1 MSLDFVLRVN
11 NKDYQNWV
19 KAGLCLSFVAE
30 DLRPFVEEQMRD
42 FHRDLLRGNPG
53 LQERC
58 EKSCPPNHV
67 QFSKACR
74 PCLEWKSEILKNHR
88 QRDPKLKW
96 GNCNPPAWRTD
107 YWELAKAYMPQGQL
121 RMRAANEFDAS
132 ALLNLVNYC
141 DRFPPVDVN
150 TGPVKEMIRCRN
162 DLMHSAKLLVT
173 DAWMKNFKDVM
184 ARFFELFRHV
194 PSMAQTEEK
203 IHEAL
208 AYNIS
213 SHLLGA
219 IVFECS
225 STDTVVTDGLEKGS
239 GSLFS
244 LENIRQREA
253 DLLQERV
260 WEMRHRAEEDE
271 IDTEQLTTLE
281 HFLQTHNTPMSMPGL
296 FTAFQLKT

>member
-1 MSLDFVLRVN
+1 MSLDLVLRIS
-11 NKDYQNWV
+11 NKDYTNWV
-19 KAGLCLSFVAE
+19 KAGLCLSFVVE

-42 FHRDLLRGNPG
+42 FHHDLLRGNPR
-53 LQERC
+53 LRERC

-67 QFSKACR
+67 QSSKACQ
-74 PCLEWKSEILKNHR
+74 PCLEWKSEILNNHR

-96 GNCNPPAWRTD
+96 GNCNPSAWRTD

-141 DRFPPVDVN
+141 ARFPPVDVN

-162 DLMHSAKLLVT
+162 DLMHSANLLVT
-173 DAWMKNFKDVM
+173 DAWIKNFKVVM
-184 ARFFELFRHV
+184 TRFFQLFRQV

-203 IHEAL
+203 INEVL
-208 AYNIS
+208 AFDLS
-213 SHLLGA
+213 PHLMGTA
-219 IVFECS
+219 HFECADM
-225 STDTVVTDGLEKGS
+225 DTVVTDGGVSGS
-239 GSLFS
+239 GSFFS
-244 LENIRQREA
+244 PENIWQREA

-260 WEMRHRAEEDE
+260 WEMRHRAEEEEE

-281 HFLQTHNTPMSMPGL
+281 HFLNDNTRFL
-296 FTAFQLKT
+296 C